1 MNISD
6 AELWAKAFV
15 LSEKIL
21 NFNDREALAKRGS
34 VQAMLMLAYMEGK
47 KDAKDHTQGPS

>member
-1 MNISD
+1 MNISE